1 METKKSIF
9 REKAITR
16 VTSPEQLNEYI
27 RVATPGIWFI
37 LIAILLAL
45 AGMFVWAVF
54 GKVDATLTTAGI
66 VQNGSLTCYVPEDK
80 RAEVDPG
87 DTVKVNGQTYQIE
100 SVGSEPVPITEDFP
114 EYGLHIGNLTVG
126 QWAYPATM
134 KTEMPDGV
142 YQAVITTESIRP
154 SSFIDASQEE

>member
-1 METKKSIF
+1 MEEKKNIF

-45 AGMFVWAVF
+45 AGMFVWFVF
-54 GKVDATLTTAGI
+54 GKIDATLTTAAI
-66 VQNGSLTCYVPEDK
+66 AQNGSLTCYVPENK
-80 RAEVDPG
+80 RAEVNAG
-87 DTVKVNGQTYQIE
+87 DTVTVNGKTYQIE
-100 SVGSEPVPITEDFP
+100 EMGSEPVSVTEEFP
-114 EYGLHIGNLTVG
+114 EYGLHVGSLTVG
-126 QWAYPATM
+126 QWVYPATM
-134 KTEMPDGV
+134 KAGIPDGV

-154 SSFIDASQEE
+154 ISFIDVSQDE

>member
-1 METKKSIF
+1 MEQKKSIF

-37 LIAILLAL
+37 LVAILLAL
-45 AGMFVWAVF
+45 VGMFAWIFF

-66 VQNGSLTCYVPEDK
+66 AENGVLTCYVPEGN
-80 RAEVDPG
+80 RSEVNPG
-87 DTVKVNGQTYQIE
+87 DPVTVNGKTYHIE
-100 SVGSEPVPITEDFP
+100 EIGASPVSITEDFP
-114 EYGLHIGNLTVG
+114 EYGLHVGSLSIG
-126 QWAYPATM
+126 QWVYHATL
-134 KTEMPDGV
+134 KTDIPDGV

-154 SSFIDASQEE
+154 SSFLDASQDE

>member
-1 METKKSIF
+1 MEEKKNIF

-45 AGMFVWAVF
+45 AGMFVWFVF
-54 GKVDATLTTAGI
+54 GKVDATLTTAGV
-66 VQNGSLTCYVPEDK
+66 VQNGSLTCYVPESK
-80 RAEVDPG
+80 HAEVNVR
-87 DTVKVNGQTYQIE
+87 DTVKVNEQTYQIE
-100 SVGSEPVPITEDFP
+100 EMGAEPISITETFP
-114 EYGLHIGNLTVG
+114 EYGLHVGNLTVG
-126 QWAYPATM
+126 QWVYPAKM
-134 KTEMPDGV
+134 KADIPDGV

-154 SSFIDASQEE
+154 ISFIDVSQDE